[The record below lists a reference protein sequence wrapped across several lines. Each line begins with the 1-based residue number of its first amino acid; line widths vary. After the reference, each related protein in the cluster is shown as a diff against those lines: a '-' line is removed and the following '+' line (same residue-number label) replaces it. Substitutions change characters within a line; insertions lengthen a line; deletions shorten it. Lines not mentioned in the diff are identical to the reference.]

1 MVDTEKAD
9 TAIRL
14 LEARERR
21 MMVMKILEKSL
32 KDEKRLGLCCLYA
45 VRVLGWEL
53 FFADPLDQL

>member
-1 MVDTEKAD
+1 
-9 TAIRL
+9 
-14 LEARERR
+14 